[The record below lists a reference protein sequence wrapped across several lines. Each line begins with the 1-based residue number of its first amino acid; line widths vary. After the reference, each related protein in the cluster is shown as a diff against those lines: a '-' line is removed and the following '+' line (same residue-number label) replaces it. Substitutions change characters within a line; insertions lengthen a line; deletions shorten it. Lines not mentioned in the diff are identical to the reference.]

1 MYCFW
6 DFMEKRGS
14 VLLII
19 GIAILVLLIGIVG
32 AGIYF
37 YNFYVFKTV
46 RICVG
51 DATDSMMPCDV
62 TQDCV
67 DYIVTS
73 GMKFNLSNA
82 PGFVRE
88 NFQKVFDEV
97 IYCDESCFVR
107 NVRGVN
113 LETQELEMLSS
124 CEDGEIEFVM
134 EIRGKEALE
143 VWKWTRVSG

>member
-1 MYCFW
+1 
-6 DFMEKRGS
+6 MEKRGS